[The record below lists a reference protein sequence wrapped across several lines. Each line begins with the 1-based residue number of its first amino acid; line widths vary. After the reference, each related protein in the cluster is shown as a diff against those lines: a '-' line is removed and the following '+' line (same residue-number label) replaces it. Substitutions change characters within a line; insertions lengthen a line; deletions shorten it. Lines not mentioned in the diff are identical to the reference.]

1 MTTTRFSGHVAIVTG
16 GAGGIG
22 AASCRRLAADGAT
35 VVVADIDGDR
45 AQAVADD
52 LGATASAAVFDAADE
67 RSVQRLVDDTVARHG
82 RLDVLFNNAALLGP
96 EAMADGPVADLDLA
110 VFDRL
115 MAINLRG
122 YVAGCKHAL
131 RHMCAA
137 GRGAI
142 VNTTSVQG
150 LAGDLTLSTYA
161 ISKAAI
167 IGLTRSVATQYGA
180 HGVRCNA
187 IAPGVIV
194 TPAIAA
200 LPPDFADAVRPHVL
214 VDRLGTPQDIA
225 NLVSFLASDEAGF
238 ITGQVY
244 ACDGGLRAHLP
255 NSTGGAPAP
264 SAE

>member
-1 MTTTRFSGHVAIVTG
+1 VAVAEEL
-16 GAGGIG
+16 GAG
-22 AASCRRLAADGAT
+22 
-35 VVVADIDGDR
+35 
-45 AQAVADD
+45 
-52 LGATASAAVFDAADE
+52 ASAAQFDAADE
-67 RSVQRLVDDTVARHG
+67 ASVQQLVDDTVARHG
-82 RLDVLFNNAALLGP
+82 RIDVLFNNAALLGP
-96 EAMADGPVADLDLA
+96 EAMADGPVADLDLD

-150 LAGDLTLSTYA
+150 LGGDITLSTYA

-167 IGLTRSVATQYGA
+167 ISLTRSVATQYGA

-187 IAPGVIV
+187 VAPGLIL
-194 TPAIAA
+194 TPALAA

-214 VDRLGTPQDIA
+214 VDRLGTPEDVA
-225 NLVSFLASDEAGF
+225 SLVSFLASEEAGY

-255 NSTGGAPAP
+255 NSIGGAPVPVTA
-264 SAE
+264 S